1 MLSVNSNPTITTSVV
16 KPQGVPFKSRNYYQH
31 LTKTKEALERI
42 IDIEKKPAIERT
54 LSEKELLK
62 KFENNLAEIQ
72 KLFKEFGDKCKLDP
86 HYLENLRK
94 F

>member
-1 MLSVNSNPTITTSVV
+1 MLFVNSNPTVTTSIV
-16 KPQGVPFKSRNYYQH
+16 KPQGVPFKSRDSYQH
-31 LTKTKEALERI
+31 LTKTKEFLERI

-62 KFENNLAEIQ
+62 KFEKIV
-72 KLFKEFGDKCKLDP
+72 KLLKDFGDKCKLDP